1 MFRIEQARQLKPST
15 KLLVAI
21 AMCVLLFAGTQ
32 TSSSSDPQSSVSWYS
47 WLTGK
52 TLSYDFHYLDL
63 LELLYRSHDS
73 SQE

>member
-15 KLLVAI
+15 KLLVV
-21 AMCVLLFAGTQ
+21 MGVCVLLFAGTQ